1 MFLMPV
7 AVFVILYSVPRFFEL
22 ETKYEPRSL
31 CSTTTIMT
39 TTSMASFMNATL
51 LDGDVGTSVD
61 AIFAS
66 NDSVVSSNNDIVTS
80 TSSNDDDVVTD
91 DVVSTS
97 TVSTVTHLSTSGTN
111 AIKPFFAVYDG
122 LAKFRCGGERE

>member
-80 TSSNDDDVVTD
+80 TSSNDDDVV
-91 DVVSTS
+91 STS